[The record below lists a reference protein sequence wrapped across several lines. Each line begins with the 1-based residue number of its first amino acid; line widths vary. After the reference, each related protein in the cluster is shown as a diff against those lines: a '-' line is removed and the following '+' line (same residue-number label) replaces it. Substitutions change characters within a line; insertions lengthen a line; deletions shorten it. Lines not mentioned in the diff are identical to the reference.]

1 MTDPR
6 SQTPDLATLD
16 DQLCFAIYSANT
28 AINRM
33 YRPYLSKLGL
43 TYPQYI
49 ALLALWE
56 TDDVTVGALGKR
68 LYLGRAYPPDRSG
81 PGFTGPGHRRP
92 RLRARHGQ
100 RSGYGSQTLDR
111 GAQSFARASA
121 EKGSVRGGLIA
132 RPRNEKAAASAAAIS
147 NPEHPEPEGF
157 ASANARPQRSEERT
171 PGRV

>member
-1 MTDPR
+1 MSASAPN
-6 SQTPDLATLD
+6 TPDLATLD

-68 LYLGRAYPPDRSG
+68 LYLDTNTLTPLLKRLEGM
-81 PGFTGPGHRRP
+81 GHLTRTRDPRDERVVRIRLTDQAAPSRRRP
-92 RLRARHGQ
+92 RTPSPAC
-100 RSGYGSQTLDR
+100 TPWP
-111 GAQSFARASA
+111 AK
-121 EKGSVRGGLIA
+121 EMWT
-132 RPRNEKAAASAAAIS
+132 S
-147 NPEHPEPEGF
+147 NPG
-157 ASANARPQRSEERT
+157 SRR
-171 PGRV
+171 